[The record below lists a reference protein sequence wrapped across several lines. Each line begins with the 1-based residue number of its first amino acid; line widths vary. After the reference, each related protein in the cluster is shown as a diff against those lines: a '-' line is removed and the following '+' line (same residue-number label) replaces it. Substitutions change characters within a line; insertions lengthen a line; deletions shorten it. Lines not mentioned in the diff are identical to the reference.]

1 MEGQNEDVRLGAIKY
16 RERQPIGTAAQ
27 SQDGKDYKEP
37 PAAPLFE
44 PGELSSWDTGH
55 CLGFRWHDLC
65 SCLLHCRHFR
75 GHINPAVTFG
85 LLLARKLSLT
95 RAVFYIIM
103 QCLGLVIYWE
113 QFSLKVQNLHC
124 DRLGAPC
131 LRQPRESPRLEEN
144 FYANPLPGCICS
156 RSTEQKISS
165 LKLDKNLSSVQG

>member
-1 MEGQNEDVRLGAIKY
+1 MVLLQGLHSRIRGHFLVSLHHSINCNGCCQIFKQVFYCR
-16 RERQPIGTAAQ
+16 
-27 SQDGKDYKEP
+27 
-37 PAAPLFE
+37 
-44 PGELSSWDTGH
+44 DTGH